1 MKQRPILFSTPMV
14 QAIRKGTKKQTRR
27 IVNPQPTKGL
37 HTFISPSTVLDGSDR
52 TTWIYSDKESSNC
65 IEVKCPYGQPGDV
78 LWVRE
83 TWFSTRFDCNELLDC
98 GITSHI
104 RFKADNNYDPK
115 KDCIGRS
122 WKPSIHMPKSAARIW
137 LKITNV
143 RLEQLQDIS
152 RDDAR
157 AEGIERD
164 PVSKTRYKN
173 YVDGTTTYNERTS
186 FYSLWESING
196 EESLLS
202 NPFVWVIEFEEI
214 EKPD

>member
-14 QAIRKGTKKQTRR
+14 QAIRKGTKTQTRR
-27 IVNPQPTKGL
+27 IVTPQPTKGL

-65 IEVKCPYGQPGDV
+65 IEVKCKYGQPGDV
-78 LWVRE
+78 LWVKE
-83 TWFSTRFDCNELLDC
+83 TYSNLKVEF
-98 GITSHI
+98 GYYMY
-104 RFKADNNYDPK
+104 KADSEEIGMSEEDMKNHCYQK
-115 KDCIGRS
+115 K
-122 WKPSIHMPKSAARIW
+122 WKPSIFMPKSAARIW

-164 PVSKTRYKN
+164 PCTDTQFKN

-196 EESLLS
+196 KESLAS

>member
-14 QAIRKGTKKQTRR
+14 RAIRKGTKTQTRR
-27 IVNPQPTKGL
+27 IVSPQPTKGL

-65 IEVKCPYGQPGDV
+65 IEVKCKYGQPGDV
-78 LWVRE
+78 LWVKE
-83 TWFSTRFDCNELLDC
+83 TYAAYGAFGANGRVEY
-98 GITSHI
+98 
-104 RFKADNNYDPK
+104 KADSKNT
-115 KDCIGRS
+115 RS
-122 WKPSIHMPKSAARIW
+122 SCGLPWKPSIFMPKDASRIW

-164 PVSKTRYKN
+164 PCTSTQFKN

-196 EESLLS
+196 KESLAS
-202 NPFVWVIEFEEI
+202 NPFVWVIEFEQI

>member
-14 QAIRKGTKKQTRR
+14 QEIMEGRKTQTRR
-27 IVNPQPTKGL
+27 IADPQPTKDL

-65 IEVKCPYGQPGDV
+65 IEVKCKYGQPGDV
-78 LWVRE
+78 LWVKE
-83 TWFSTRFDCNELLDC
+83 TYSGNGC
-98 GITSHI
+98 GII
-104 RFKADNNYDPK
+104 YKANGCEPVDGK
-115 KDCIGRS
+115 
-122 WKPSIHMPKSAARIW
+122 WKPSIFMPKDAARIW

-143 RLEQLQDIS
+143 RLEQLQGIS

-164 PVSKTRYKN
+164 PCTSTKFKN